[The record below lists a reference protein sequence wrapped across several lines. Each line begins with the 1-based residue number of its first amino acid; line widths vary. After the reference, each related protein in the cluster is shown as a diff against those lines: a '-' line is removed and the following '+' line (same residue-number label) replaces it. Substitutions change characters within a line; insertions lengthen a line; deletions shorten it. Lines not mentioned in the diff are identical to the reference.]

1 MAERDDDD
9 LSIEI
14 ATTDKYRARSKS
26 VAALTAA
33 AAGALAAGLA
43 LNPALV
49 SFPFATRVFGMA
61 TVILLV
67 LATGAFVVG
76 SVLHARSTRGRA
88 AGRAINRLIRP
99 WEALFS
105 SQGEW
110 PTPDE
115 YRSSIESVQRQIMRA
130 TDIGMWLATGA
141 IVSVVA
147 ALISM
152 LLLNEQREALEVKLA
167 DTSTAMLLCP
177 SLPAVFEA
185 SARSVELQSTD
196 GHLTFVVVGELCDPA
211 LAVQTVEL
219 SVARTDVV
227 MIRPATK

>member
-1 MAERDDDD
+1 MAEGDDDD

-26 VAALTAA
+26 VAALTAT

-49 SFPFATRVFGMA
+49 SFPFATRVLGMT
-61 TVILLV
+61 TVVLLV

-76 SVLHARSTRGRA
+76 SVLHARSTRGPA
-88 AGRAINRLIRP
+88 AGRGINKFIRP

-110 PTPDE
+110 PTTDE

-130 TDIGMWLATGA
+130 TDFGMWLATAA
-141 IVSVVA
+141 IVSIVA
-147 ALISM
+147 ALVSM
-152 LLLNEQREALEVKLA
+152 LLINEQREALEVKLA

-177 SLPAVFEA
+177 RLPAVFEA

-196 GHLTFVVVGELCDPA
+196 SHLTLLLWG
-211 LAVQTVEL
+211 
-219 SVARTDVV
+219 SS
-227 MIRPATK
+227 ATLR